1 MAWPAA
7 CQPRLQGIRCNRAIR
22 RRLRQMPHSTGAPMN
37 KLLSLTALSL
47 VLSFGAAHAADA
59 PAAGAKAAAPAT
71 AATPATPAA
80 PAASAAAP
88 TKQQTRMATCN
99 AEAADKKGDERKA
112 FMKTCLSN
120 KPETQQNKMKACNA
134 DEKAKTLKGDRH
146 PPRHTVDHIQP
157 RQTLDHSSVH
167 PLHAAQRRLAR

>member
-112 FMKTCLSN
+112 FMKTCLSY

-134 DEKAKTLKGDRH
+134 DEKAKTLNGDE
-146 PPRHTVDHIQP
+146 PKAFMSEC
-157 RQTLDHSSVH
+157 LKNK
-167 PLHAAQRRLAR
+167 